1 MNDTYKSKASKKN
14 LLKMVS
20 SFNDLTGLIQ
30 QTLISLKVL
39 SQRAHRLK
47 VGWDY
52 YFFLEIKEALERNL
66 RETEEVVNVIS
77 IGKLENSSNKDPTVY
92 RELDGFSEDSKSGF
106 GTYVS
111 LMCLLMCFVYQ
122 GRIPSD

>member
-1 MNDTYKSKASKKN
+1 MNDTHKSKASKKN

-30 QTLISLKVL
+30 HTLISLKVL
-39 SQRAHRLK
+39 SPRAHRLK

-77 IGKLENSSNKDPTVY
+77 IGKLENSSNEDPTVY

-122 GRIPSD
+122 GRMPSD